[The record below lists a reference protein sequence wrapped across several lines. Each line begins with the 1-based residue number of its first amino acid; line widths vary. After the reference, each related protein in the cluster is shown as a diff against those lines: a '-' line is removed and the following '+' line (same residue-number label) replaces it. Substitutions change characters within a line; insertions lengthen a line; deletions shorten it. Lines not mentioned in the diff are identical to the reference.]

1 MARKY
6 MGPNNNLTVLLARLA
21 IINIWYQESLKKH
34 WRNKCTSV

>member
-34 WRNKCTSV
+34 